1 MNFWMKYLYLSLLA
15 VVVLWPISSHAQR
28 NKADLEQI
36 QKFNRFFSYLSAAYV
51 DEVDMAPLVEASIRS
66 SLAELDPHS
75 TYLNQEELKAE
86 MESFAGEFSGIGIE
100 FNILQ
105 DTVLVVNTIVGGPA
119 ESVGVR
125 AGDRIVEVD
134 GENIVGL
141 KRSEVPPKLRGER
154 GSAVRVGVKR
164 PNSTELLYFTI
175 VRDNIP
181 ITTID
186 AAYLAA
192 DDVGYIKVNRFGHTT
207 MSEFREAM
215 AKIGNI
221 EGLIL
226 DLRGNGGGL
235 LGQAVELAGYFL
247 PKDALIVYTEG
258 RAMKPEYLH
267 SRKEREFK
275 GDVVVLID
283 ESSASA
289 SEIVAGAL
297 QDWDRAIVVGRDS
310 FGKGLVQRQIPL
322 GDGSAVRITVARY
335 HTPSGRVIQRP
346 YEKGDKEAYY
356 KAHYNRLAGHV
367 DSLATDSL
375 PEYRTLHS
383 RRVVYGGG
391 GIHPDVV
398 VNSDTTRVS
407 NYMVKLLA
415 QGIYADFITEYMEA
429 NRTHLK
435 QTYPT
440 FESFDANFHLSA
452 DDMQRLVTIA
462 TAKGI
467 AYNDEEFNLSR
478 ELIVNQLSAM
488 VAQRLYSTSE
498 FYQLLNPRENESYR
512 MALQL
517 FANWNEQAKP
527 LLKPKASK

>member
-1 MNFWMKYLYLSLLA
+1 MKYLYLFLLA
-15 VVVLWPISSHAQR
+15 IVALWPISGHAQR
-28 NKADLEQI
+28 NKADIEQI
-36 QKFNRFFSYLSAAYV
+36 QKFNRFYSYLSSAYV
-51 DEVDMAPLVEASIRS
+51 DDVDMAPIIEAAIRS

-75 TYLNQEELKAE
+75 TYLNQDELKAE

-105 DTVLVVNTIVGGPA
+105 DTVMVVNTIVGGPA
-119 ESVGVR
+119 ESVGLR
-125 AGDRIVEVD
+125 AGDRIVEVN

-141 KRSEVPPKLRGER
+141 KRSEIPPKLRGER
-154 GSAVRVGVKR
+154 GSAVNVGVKR
-164 PNSTELLYFTI
+164 RNSAELLYFTI
-175 VRDNIP
+175 IRDNIP

-186 AAYLAA
+186 ASYLATEN
-192 DDVGYIKVNRFGHTT
+192 VGYIKVNRFGQTT
-207 MSEFREAM
+207 MREFREAM
-215 AKIGNI
+215 TKIGNVK
-221 EGLIL
+221 GLIL

-247 PKDALIVYTEG
+247 HKDALIVYTEG
-258 RAMKPEYLH
+258 RAIKPEYFH
-267 SRKEREFK
+267 SQKDIEFK
-275 GDVVVLID
+275 GNVVVLID

-322 GDGSAVRITVARY
+322 GDGSAVRITIARY

-346 YEKGDKEAYY
+346 YAKGDKEAYY
-356 KAHYNRLAGHV
+356 KAHYNRLAGHA
-367 DSLATDSL
+367 DSLATSDL
-375 PEYRTLHS
+375 PEYKTLQS
-383 RRVVYGGG
+383 NRVVYGGG

-398 VNSDTTRVS
+398 VYSDTTHVS
-407 NYMVKLLA
+407 NYMVKMLA
-415 QGIYADFITEYMEA
+415 QGVYADFISEYMDT
-429 NRTHLK
+429 NRVSLM

-440 FESFDANFHLSA
+440 FDLFDANFYFSA
-452 DDMQRLVTIA
+452 DDIQRLTSIA
-462 TAKGI
+462 TAKGVT
-467 AYNDEEFNLSR
+467 YNDEEFNLSR
-478 ELIVNQLSAM
+478 GLITNQLSAL

-498 FYQLLNPRENESYR
+498 FYQLLNPRENESYS

-527 LLKPKASK
+527 LLKPKDVK